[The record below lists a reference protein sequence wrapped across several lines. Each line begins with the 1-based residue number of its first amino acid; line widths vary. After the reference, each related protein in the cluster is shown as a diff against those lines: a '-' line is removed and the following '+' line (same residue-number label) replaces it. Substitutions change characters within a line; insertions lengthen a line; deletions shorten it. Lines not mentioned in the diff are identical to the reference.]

1 MHFNTS
7 ALHLSKTYHAKDW
20 IKNDD
25 NVWIVDPKEETAS
38 IRIVHLRSTSKP
50 LLMVT
55 NTVVFCHTKKFK
67 KTNQGHIC
75 MVSEGKG
82 RSQGNTRGK

>member
-7 ALHLSKTYHAKDW
+7 ALHLSKTYHAKEW

-55 NTVVFCHTKKFK
+55 NTVVSCHTKTFK
-67 KTNQGHIC
+67 KTNQGYIC
-75 MVSEGKG
+75 MVSEGKS